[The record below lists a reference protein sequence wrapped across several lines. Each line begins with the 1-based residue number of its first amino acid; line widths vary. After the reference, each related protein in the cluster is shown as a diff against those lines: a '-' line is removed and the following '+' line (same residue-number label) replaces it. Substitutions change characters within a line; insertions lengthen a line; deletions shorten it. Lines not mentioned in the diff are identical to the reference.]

1 MKLHLDKVGV
11 IENSTVFVDGLT
23 VVTGINS
30 SGKTTVGRVVYSIV
44 SALGNAEHDFQISSK
59 VFLCNKLDLI
69 RKALGAVEVFQYRHI
84 NQIYKT
90 DDNPV
95 SILSIRGYTVLDLDS
110 LFHFF
115 NDLNSA
121 LNNLTRNEFFS
132 ILNNL
137 DPDYNSYRDYL
148 IKEITEDVFSQK
160 VKEALKIWEEAYNVI
175 NVPNGYGLFIQNNIK
190 DYLNYEFNNQI
201 KPVKAHRAVPKIK
214 LTDNKSVVL
223 DLRIENKN
231 SIVFSENSTFQ
242 LPVTTCIFIDN
253 PFVIDKLDEVYMHR
267 GFRYAK
273 TNESVISNRFIEPH
287 DRKLSKLI
295 NSDNK
300 NFFEIVDTNNRLK
313 NVFEK
318 INQIVPGEFYESS
331 EGIFYVDDGTKLSVK
346 NLATGSKMFFIIKM
360 LLHNG
365 AIDEKTILVL
375 DEPESH
381 LHPEW
386 INKFAEILI
395 LLINDVKVKILL
407 TTHSPNLM
415 LALNYYAKKSNL
427 SNKAHFYIAEREGY
441 YSKLKCIDDNIGEGY
456 SHLSLPLIEMN
467 LLLNAFDEG
476 KNGNS

>member
-1 MKLHLDKVGV
+1 MKLHLDKVG
-11 IENSTVFVDGLT
+11 IIDNSNVFVDGLT

-44 SALGNAEHDFQISSK
+44 SALGNAERDFQIASK
-59 VFLCNKLDLI
+59 SFLCNKLELI

-84 NQIYKT
+84 NKKYKT
-90 DDNPV
+90 DDNPISV
-95 SILSIRGYTVLDLDS
+95 LSTRGYLFFDLDL
-110 LFHFF
+110 LFRFF
-115 NDLNSA
+115 DDVHIA
-121 LNNLTRNEFFS
+121 LKSLTRDEFFS

-148 IKEITEDVFSQK
+148 TNEITEDVFSQR
-160 VKEALKIWEEAYNVI
+160 VNEAIKIWEEAYNVI
-175 NVPNGYGLFIQNNIK
+175 NVPNGYGLFIKNNVK

-231 SIVFSENSTFQ
+231 SIVFTDNSTFQ

-253 PFVIDKLDEVYMHR
+253 PFVIDKLDEVDMHR
-267 GFRYAK
+267 GLRYVK

-287 DRKLSKLI
+287 DSKLSKLI
-295 NSDNK
+295 NSENK

-313 NVFEK
+313 NVFGK
-318 INQIVPGEFYESS
+318 INEIVPGEFYESS

-346 NLATGSKMFFIIKM
+346 NLATGSKMFFILKM

-386 INKFAEILI
+386 INKFAEILV
-395 LLINDVKVKILL
+395 LLINDVKVKVLL
-407 TTHSPNLM
+407 TTHSPNLL

-427 SNKAHFYIAEREGY
+427 SNKAHFYIAEREGD
-441 YSKLKCIDDNIGEGY
+441 YSKLKCIDGNIGEGY
-456 SHLSLPLIEMN
+456 SHLSLPLIEMS
-467 LLLNAFDEG
+467 LLLNAYDEG
-476 KNGNS
+476 KNGNG